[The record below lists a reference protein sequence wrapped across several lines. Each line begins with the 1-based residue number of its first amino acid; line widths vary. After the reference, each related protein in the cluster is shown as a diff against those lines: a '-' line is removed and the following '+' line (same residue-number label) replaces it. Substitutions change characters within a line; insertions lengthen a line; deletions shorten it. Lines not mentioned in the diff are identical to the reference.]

1 MKIGILSL
9 VLHTNYG
16 GILQSYALQTVLER
30 MGNDVVV
37 LNRDRNITWSL
48 RRHIINYG
56 KYLIKRYIQGRKT
69 IYKSLDCQNRERK
82 EGEQFTQ
89 AFIDRYIHTRM
100 VNRLTVDSFS
110 DIEAV
115 VVGSDQVWRSRYFR
129 RLWKS
134 GIENAF
140 LAFLGEKSKKR
151 IAYAASFGTDEWEY
165 TEQETNKCAELL
177 KKFDFVSVRED
188 TGIRLCKDK
197 LSRANAQHVL
207 DPTMLLSKEDYIQ
220 LVKNANTPKSKGNLL
235 CYILDD
241 IAVKQQLVEPLA
253 NTQSLTPFH
262 TKVPKGCV
270 VPPLEQWIRG
280 FMDAEFVVTDSFH
293 ACVFSILFHKPFVVI
308 GNKTR
313 GYSRF
318 ESLLKLFG
326 LENRLIE
333 NVTQFEPSMLEPLSD
348 DVYKK
353 LDMRKKQSM
362 EFLNNALTD

>member
-30 MGNDVVV
+30 MGHKAVV
-37 LNRDRNITWSL
+37 LNRNRDIHRSL
-48 RRHIINYG
+48 SKEVLSYVKCFIR
-56 KYLIKRYIQGRKT
+56 KYLLRKN
-69 IYKSLDCQNRERK
+69 ISYKSANQQNKERQDI
-82 EGEQFTQ
+82 EVNAY
-89 AFIDRYIHTRM
+89 AFISKYIHTQ
-100 VNRLTVDSFS
+100 TVAGITADTFS
-110 DIEAV
+110 DVDAV
-115 VVGSDQVWRSRYFR
+115 IVGSDQVWRPRYFK

-134 GIENAF
+134 GIENSF
-140 LAFLGEKSKKR
+140 LAFLGDKSKKR

-241 IAVKQQLVEPLA
+241 IAEKQQLVEQLA
-253 NTQSLTPFH
+253 NKQSLTPFH

-326 LENRLIE
+326 LENHLIE
-333 NVTQFEPSMLEPLSD
+333 NVAQFEPSMLEPLSD